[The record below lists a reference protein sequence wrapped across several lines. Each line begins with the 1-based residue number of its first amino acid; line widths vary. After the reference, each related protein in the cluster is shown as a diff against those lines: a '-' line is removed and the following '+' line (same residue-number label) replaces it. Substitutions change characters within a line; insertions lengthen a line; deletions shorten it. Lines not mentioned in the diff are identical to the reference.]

1 MNIEKEINTSV
12 WTPVLHLVETPVL
25 DLGWDSVSGSV
36 WGSVYNSVR
45 RSLSESVS
53 ESVCNTVGI
62 TIREYE
68 YWK

>member
-1 MNIEKEINTSV
+1 MNIEKEINDSV

-36 WGSVYNSVR
+36 WGSVWGSVSNSVQR
-45 RSLSESVS
+45 TVHRIVR
-53 ESVCNTVGI
+53 NTIDDIIG
-62 TIREYE
+62 EYE